1 MINYLLSGID
11 KEKGFKKELVKYLK
25 KDIKKNSN
33 IVFIATTFNNYE
45 RNDIHYNL
53 LLKLFNDINIK
64 FKRTSII
71 DNRTTKEESIDLIKE
86 SNIIFLMGGDTN
98 KQMNSIIE
106 YNLTN
111 YIKKVDL
118 VIGVSAGS
126 INQSKNIVF
135 LDEYNNNTITKYKG
149 LGLID
154 FNIYPHF
161 EFTDIDILKETFEVS
176 KHIPLIALPND
187 SFIRVE
193 NNNIEYIG
201 DHYFIS
207 DNTIDIKGKEYDPI
221 NHIGTIEL
229 ESERLLYRRTTLE
242 DIEEFFYIQLNPK
255 LRKYLGSTKLGN
267 NPDKNKKYFDESKYN
282 ELDYYRWTIVK
293 KEDNKILGTIYLNM
307 HDEKAKTAGIDYW
320 IREDEWS
327 KGYVTE
333 ASKCILEFAFNKLDL
348 NRIESMGAKDNPGT
362 WKVMEKIGLKYEG
375 TRKES
380 FFYYYGGIE
389 DMVMYGLSKEGYM
402 KNKKVTMK

>member
-126 INQSKNIVF
+126 INQSKNVVF

-154 FNIYPHF
+154 F
-161 EFTDIDILKETFEVS
+161 
-176 KHIPLIALPND
+176 
-187 SFIRVE
+187 
-193 NNNIEYIG
+193 
-201 DHYFIS
+201 
-207 DNTIDIKGKEYDPI
+207 
-221 NHIGTIEL
+221 
-229 ESERLLYRRTTLE
+229 
-242 DIEEFFYIQLNPK
+242 
-255 LRKYLGSTKLGN
+255 
-267 NPDKNKKYFDESKYN
+267 KNKSPMYECD
-282 ELDYYRWTIVK
+282 L
-293 KEDNKILGTIYLNM
+293 
-307 HDEKAKTAGIDYW
+307 EK
-320 IREDEWS
+320 
-327 KGYVTE
+327 
-333 ASKCILEFAFNKLDL
+333 F
-348 NRIESMGAKDNPGT
+348 
-362 WKVMEKIGLKYEG
+362 LKY
-375 TRKES
+375 
-380 FFYYYGGIE
+380 I
-389 DMVMYGLSKEGYM
+389 
-402 KNKKVTMK
+402 